1 MLNALK
7 WMNVK
12 ERIQM
17 NKLQFIQKKKKK
29 KTNENWRWPLM
40 PYRATSLFWRNTTI
54 SPEKRKQR
62 QNTKNNHNKYG
73 NITTI

>member
-1 MLNALK
+1 
-7 WMNVK
+7 
-12 ERIQM
+12 
-17 NKLQFIQKKKKK
+17 
-29 KTNENWRWPLM
+29 M